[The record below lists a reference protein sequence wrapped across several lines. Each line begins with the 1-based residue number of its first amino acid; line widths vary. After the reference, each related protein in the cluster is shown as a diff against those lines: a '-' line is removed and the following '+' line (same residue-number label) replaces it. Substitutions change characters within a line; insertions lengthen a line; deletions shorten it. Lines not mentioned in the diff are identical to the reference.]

1 MKFFDSGFIRY
12 IGLGFT
18 AILVFLLFATLT
30 IMTGLPW
37 WISLFLWFGVI
48 GIFIGVLTLAKER
61 KHIMLKV
68 VARLG
73 VAMASAAVIGLAA
86 WALSRLNDFWWGLIL
101 FAMGFIGV
109 LLWARKDTA
118 REKGTYTTVNI
129 LIIVVVVTISCFMS
143 ASFVKN
149 LNALSDVRR
158 EFSKPAIMQGDLLS
172 DVITLDRYR
181 QALLKVE
188 EENRRWWVP
197 RLGLR
202 KSLNVENALKHK
214 FVNLYHR
221 GFLNEFD
228 KTMGER
234 MTRFNA
240 NTPKREFGAH
250 VVHLVRRIN
259 LLKARLAQ
267 YDMKKLAALPQPA
280 YNPDVLNQTNVIQEI
295 QNKLGQQYIHAISWE
310 KDSDALHNE
319 MTRLQTWLKHL
330 LTLPGITLNWL
341 TDRVNADPS
350 LNPLGLHDYWGGKPN
365 YDLGVIPAAFTKAG
379 QTKIHSAI
387 AEIEAALFDPLI
399 IAWRKVEF
407 NKWYHQAYVA
417 AWQEFVQNFDSGS
430 RLLKGRDQWQAVA
443 KRLGTP
449 QGPYYALIDRAV
461 DEFESY
467 GKENQLPPWIALAE
481 DWQMVRKQSA
491 ASDNVDLSK
500 SGIIQKAT
508 RRVTTKIRQTERA
521 FGNKAR
527 KPITPE
533 AQLRA
538 GKAHL
543 SYQTG
548 LDESVKGAAS
558 RNVAFKLAS
567 ELYGQDTA
575 TGESPLLSAQRALT
589 EVKAAIGD
597 STIESEVIF
606 WNLLYGNIR
615 FMQQYITQEA
625 ACLLQSRWEKDVLLE
640 IQEVS
645 NQDLNSLLFGTHGF
659 ATKFLNSGLA
669 PFITGNSKKG
679 YSPRTVYGLK
689 IPFENK
695 FLEFLSEGNK
705 HIKRTGESFT
715 VFVEG
720 LPTQVNAEA
729 KFKPHITVVEFQ
741 CMNGTQKLLT
751 SNLSASNTIKWSTR
765 YCNRVDILIVIGDL
779 LLEKTYD
786 GDKAI
791 SDFIG
796 DFEKGYKDFTPDD
809 FQRQKTKLEIL
820 NIRKITVKL
829 RFKWHQPVI
838 DYYKKAITVPLT
850 KIPRSI
856 VACWQ

>member
-1 MKFFDSGFIRY
+1 MKFFDSGIIRY

-18 AILVFLLFATLT
+18 AILVFLLLGTLT
-30 IMTGLPW
+30 LMMGSPW

-48 GIFIGVLTLAKER
+48 GIFIGVLALAKER
-61 KHIMLKV
+61 KHIILKV
-68 VARLG
+68 MVRIG
-73 VAMASAAVIGLAA
+73 VVTASAAVIGLAA
-86 WALSRLNDFWWGLIL
+86 WGLSRLNDFWWGLIL
-101 FAMGFIGV
+101 FAMGITGA
-109 LLWARKDTA
+109 LLWARKNTT
-118 REKGTYTTVNI
+118 RKKGTYTTVNI
-129 LIIVVVVTISCFMS
+129 LIIVVAVTISCFMS

-149 LNALSDVRR
+149 LNALSGVRR
-158 EFSKPAIMQGDLLS
+158 EFNKPAVLQGNLLP
-172 DVITLDRYR
+172 DVITLERFR
-181 QALLKVE
+181 QVLLKVE
-188 EENRRWWVP
+188 EENRRWWIP

-214 FVNLYHR
+214 FVNLYHIA
-221 GFLNEFD
+221 FLNEFD
-228 KTMGER
+228 DNMGKR
-234 MTRFNA
+234 LTRFSA

-250 VVHLVRRIN
+250 VAYLVRRIN

-280 YNPDVLNQTNVIQEI
+280 YNPDVLNQTNVIPEI
-295 QNKLGQQYIHAISWE
+295 QDKLGEQYIYAISWE
-310 KDSDALHNE
+310 KDSKALNRE
-319 MTRLQTWLKHL
+319 MTHLQTWLKHL
-330 LTLPGITLNWL
+330 LTLQGITLNWL
-341 TDRVNADPS
+341 TDWVNADPS

-365 YDLGVIPAAFTKAG
+365 YDLGVVPAAFTKAG
-379 QTKIHSAI
+379 QTKIDSAI
-387 AEIEAALFDPLI
+387 AEIEAALFDPLV
-399 IAWRKVEF
+399 IAGSKVDF
-407 NKWYHQAYVA
+407 NKWYLQAYGA

-443 KRLGTP
+443 KRLSTP

-491 ASDNVDLSK
+491 ALDTVDPNK
-500 SGIIQKAT
+500 SSIIQKAT
-508 RRVTTKIRQTERA
+508 RRVATKIRQAERA
-521 FGNKAR
+521 SGNKAR
-527 KPITPE
+527 TPITPE
-533 AQLRA
+533 AQLSA
-538 GKAHL
+538 AKALL

-558 RNVAFKLAS
+558 RNAAFKLAS

-575 TGESPLLSAQRALT
+575 TAESPLASAQRALA

-625 ACLLQSRWEKDVLLE
+625 ACQLQSRWEKDVLLE

-659 ATKFLNSGLA
+659 ATKFLNSDLA
-669 PFITGNSKKG
+669 PFIISNSKQG
-679 YSPRTVYGLK
+679 YSPRTVYGQK
-689 IPFENK
+689 IPFENE
-695 FLEFLSEGNK
+695 FLEFLKEGNK
-705 HIKRTGESFT
+705 HIEHTGESFT

-729 KFKPHITVVEFQ
+729 KSKPHITVVEFQ

-765 YCNRVDILIVIGDL
+765 YCNQVDILIGIGDL

-791 SDFIG
+791 SDFIS

-820 NIRKITVKL
+820 NIRKITLKL
-829 RFKWHQPVI
+829 RFRWHQPVI
-838 DYYKKAITVPLT
+838 DYYKKAATIPLA